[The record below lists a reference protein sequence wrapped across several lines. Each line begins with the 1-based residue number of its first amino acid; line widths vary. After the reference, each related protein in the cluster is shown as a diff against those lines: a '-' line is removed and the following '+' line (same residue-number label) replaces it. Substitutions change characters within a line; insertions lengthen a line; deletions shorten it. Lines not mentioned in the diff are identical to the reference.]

1 MQVESARF
9 KSNPSCS
16 AENLYTCLNI
26 FSKQK
31 LQLHEG
37 DDILISV
44 VNKNGKSMI
53 IMRNADDGDECY
65 GVNDDIFL

>member
-31 LQLHEG
+31 LQCQG
-37 DDILISV
+37 DDSLIGV
-44 VNKNGKSMI
+44 VNKDGISMT
-53 IMRNADDGDECY
+53 IMRNDDDGDEY
-65 GVNDDIFL
+65 GVNDDICL